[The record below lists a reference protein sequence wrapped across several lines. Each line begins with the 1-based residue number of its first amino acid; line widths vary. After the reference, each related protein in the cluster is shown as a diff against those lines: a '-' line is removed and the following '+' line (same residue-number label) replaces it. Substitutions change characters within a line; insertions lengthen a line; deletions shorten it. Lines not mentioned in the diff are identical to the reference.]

1 MQPRA
6 RRSTELTGRQVTCMD
21 LPTRS
26 IRRKS
31 LSPATLA
38 TRPRQRPSRPPLT
51 PSREYRRRRTHPRQ
65 IQRTDRERADVE
77 ALVNGRFQAD
87 APSRPLAAPVAAWAA
102 ERLGIAPLLDGP
114 HMGRPWGSVPR
125 RVPGHLLAGGPQLS
139 LGHAR
144 QGGHSQA
151 EGDQDRGQRN
161 VAFVMKCEVP
171 ADPGPIAA
179 T

>member
-6 RRSTELTGRQVTCMD
+6 RRSRELTGRQITCMD
-21 LPTRS
+21 LPPRS

-31 LSPATLA
+31 LSAATLA
-38 TRPRQRPSRPPLT
+38 TRPLQRPSRHPLT

-65 IQRTDRERADVE
+65 RQRTDRERADVE
-77 ALVNGRFQAD
+77 ALVNGPFQGD
-87 APSRPLAAPVAAWAA
+87 APSRPLAAPVAAWVA
-102 ERLGIAPLLDGP
+102 ERLLIDLLLDGP
-114 HMGRPWGSVPR
+114 HMGRPWGSGPR
-125 RVPGHLLAGGPQLS
+125 RVPGELLAGGPQLS

-144 QGGHSQA
+144 QGGRSQA
-151 EGDQDRGQRN
+151 EGDQERGQRN

-171 ADPGPIAA
+171 ASPAPIAE